1 MTELVQKW
9 GPFAGLLWFI
19 GSIALLALY
28 RQIKDGKSALALN
41 SKRDRRSLR
50 SLMFGCGIV
59 LGLHSG
65 LNAFAPDYLVPL
77 VWIEPLRDPLFIWL
91 GAIIAVP
98 ALLFITIA
106 QLQMG
111 GAWRIGLPDSAPGE
125 LITGGVFAFTRH
137 PIYLGIGWSLL
148 GALLMA
154 PTMGGFVILL
164 IAALLS
170 DRYVRVEEHFMVEEF
185 GEAYPAY
192 AARVKRWGLV

>member
-9 GPFAGLLWFI
+9 GPLAGLIWFF

-41 SKRDRRSLR
+41 SKRDRRALR
-50 SLMFGCGIV
+50 SLMFGCGVV
-59 LGLHSG
+59 LGLHSI
-65 LNAFAPDYLVPL
+65 LNAFMPDFLVPL
-77 VWIEPLRDPLFIWL
+77 VWIEPLRQPVFVWL
-91 GAIIAVP
+91 GAIVAVP

-125 LITGGVFAFTRH
+125 LITGGVFTFTRH

-170 DRYVRVEEHFMVEEF
+170 DRYVRVEERFMAEEF

-192 AARVKRWGLV
+192 AKRVKRWGLV